1 MESKNGTWNSLDQ
14 TIWTK
19 PEGGNSNNG
28 SQTSEELELQDCSSG
43 SPGQPVLSGQGQ
55 SLCRPAACPDGTT
68 SITASIPL
76 TPHSSYGAKIT
87 RSQRKGG
94 WANHC
99 RAHRA
104 VWKWVENRHEG
115 EKEKHGKYQPKGP
128 FGRLHRKTDIYLPI
142 IIIITTS
149 GWWLGICI
157 WFLHLKIWRLWS
169 SQCGAM
175 GSAGSTGS
183 ILC

>member
-1 MESKNGTWNSLDQ
+1 MNREQFTKLCRRLWKAKTEHETL
-14 TIWTK
+14 WTK
-19 PEGGNSNNG
+19 QFGLSLKGETAIMVPRPQKNWSCKTVAAG
-28 SQTSEELELQDCSSG
+28 LQDKDRASADL
-43 SPGQPVLSGQGQ
+43 QPA
-55 SLCRPAACPDGTT
+55 RDGTRRT
-68 SITASIPL
+68 STTASIPP
-76 TPHSSYGAKIT
+76 TPHCSYGAKIT

-149 GWWLGICI
+149 G
-157 WFLHLKIWRLWS
+157 
-169 SQCGAM
+169 
-175 GSAGSTGS
+175 
-183 ILC
+183 